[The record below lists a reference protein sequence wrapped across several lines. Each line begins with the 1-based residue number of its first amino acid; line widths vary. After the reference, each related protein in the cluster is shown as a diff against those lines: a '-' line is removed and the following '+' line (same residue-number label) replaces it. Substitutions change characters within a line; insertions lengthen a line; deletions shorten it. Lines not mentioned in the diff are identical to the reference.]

1 MDIWASPAQRLHPDS
16 CLTIDVAALWI
27 PYVRKGL
34 AKLATECLLRG
45 KAKVRSNIL
54 TDKHFQFSPLEDEMC
69 CQKNVTDNPSA
80 DVKNCSELSVFC
92 ASWNVESFTSHI
104 AVPRLAQRRIG
115 RGMARTQRI
124 GRYFDGVR
132 RPDWGRRELCSIGR
146 FL

>member
-1 MDIWASPAQRLHPDS
+1 MTDKLWEEKAQHFIHGYLGHPGPAATPGQS
-16 CLTIDVAALWI
+16 YLTIDVAALWI

-80 DVKNCSELSVFC
+80 DVKNCSELSVF
-92 ASWNVESFTSHI
+92 
-104 AVPRLAQRRIG
+104 LRILE
-115 RGMARTQRI
+115 
-124 GRYFDGVR
+124 
-132 RPDWGRRELCSIGR
+132 RRELHIPYRCTAVGSKEDRPWDGPNPENR
-146 FL
+146 QVF